1 MVPSKYSGASSMMF
15 RLLRIEFLKTRRSLA
30 LLMMLVCPL
39 FVVLLTVG
47 MQLKNVQ
54 KMPWQMYWLNN
65 TAIWCYFMLPL
76 FIALITALLNGNE
89 HKNATWRLMLTLP
102 ISTRQ
107 LYLAKLILASFFV
120 AGANLILLVLIAI
133 SIALFGFAGHS
144 ITGAF
149 DYAALTSFAK
159 LVTCSLPIL
168 VLQHWFSWR
177 VQNIVAPLALGVI
190 STMGIIQIGHSKD
203 WIYYPWS
210 YLTMAMQGSST
221 SMRQQALM
229 LASVVGLSLMAVS
242 VFWVGRKTAE
252 FQ

>member
-1 MVPSKYSGASSMMF
+1 MTSTLL
-15 RLLRIEFLKTRRSLA
+15 RILRIEFLKTRRSLA
-30 LLMMLVCPL
+30 LLMMFVCPL
-39 FVVLLTVG
+39 FVMLLTVG

-107 LYLAKLILASFFV
+107 LYLAKLALGAIFV
-120 AGANLILLVLIAI
+120 AGANLILISLIAV
-133 SIALFGFAGHS
+133 SIALFGLAGFS
-144 ITGAF
+144 TTGASDF
-149 DYAALTSFAK
+149 SALSSFAK
-159 LVTCSLPIL
+159 LTTCSLPIL

-177 VQNIVAPLALGVI
+177 IQNIVAPLALGVI
-190 STMGIIQIGHSKD
+190 STMGIMQIGHSKD

-210 YLTMAMQGSST
+210 YLTMSMQGSST
-221 SMRQQALM
+221 SMQQQALV
-229 LASVVGLSLMAVS
+229 LATITGASLLAVS
-242 VFWVGRKTAE
+242 VFWVGRKAAE
-252 FQ
+252 FH